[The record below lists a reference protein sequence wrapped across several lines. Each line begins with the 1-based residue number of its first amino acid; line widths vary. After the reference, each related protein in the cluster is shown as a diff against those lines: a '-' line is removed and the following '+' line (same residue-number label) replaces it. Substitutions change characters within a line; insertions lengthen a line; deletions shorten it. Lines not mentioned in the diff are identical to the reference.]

1 MNIVEK
7 IFNTHI
13 VKGKLSPGETISLKI
28 DQAFT
33 QDATGTLVYLQFEA
47 LKLNKIKIPLAVS
60 YVDHNTLQID
70 SKNADDHIYLQ
81 TSAAKYGAYFSKP
94 GNGICHQIHL
104 ERFAKPGCIILGS
117 DSHTSTAGGIS
128 ALGIGVGGLD
138 LAISLAGVPFSIKMQ
153 EIVLVRLNGKL
164 NRPYVTAFDIGLE
177 LLRRF
182 KVTGG
187 IGKIFEYGGEGI
199 KNLSV
204 TERSTITNMGS
215 ELGATSSIFPSD
227 EKTKRFLIAQKREKD
242 WVEILPDKNAKYN
255 EIIEIDL
262 DKIEPLVAKPHS
274 PDNIVR
280 LKDVKGEKVNQVCIG
295 SCTNSSYQVMQEV
308 ASILKG
314 RTINKNVSMSVSCG
328 SRQVFDMMSRNGELE
343 ILILAGVRILECAC
357 GPCIGIG
364 GAPAN
369 NSVSVRTFNR
379 NFKGRAG
386 TPSASIYLSSH
397 ISAIIAAI
405 KGEFIEFRDASIKV
419 KSFKEKEVKE
429 FLIDDSGIIP
439 PSKNLD
445 KVNIIKGPNIKDI
458 PFKKPLENNLT
469 CEVTSKLKDNISTDD
484 ILPASSNILSL
495 RSNIPK
501 ISKYIFFNIDKNF
514 YDKALKARKSVIIAG
529 NNYGQGSSREHAAI
543 VPMYLGVKAIISKSF
558 ARIHRDNLI
567 NYGILPL
574 NFVNSGDYEKI
585 EQGDVLKF
593 NNLIDSVNNKNYLI
607 ITNKSKKEKIKV
619 KLDLSK
625 EEKEIIKSGG
635 LLQHVKTKYKFP

>member
-13 VKGKLSPGETISLKI
+13 VKGKLYSGETISLKI

-60 YVDHNTLQID
+60 YVDHNILQID

-117 DSHTSTAGGIS
+117 DSHTPTAGGIG

-138 LAISLAGVPFSIKMQ
+138 LAVSLAGVPFSIKMP
-153 EIVLVRLNGKL
+153 EVVLVRLNGKL
-164 NRPYVTAFDIGLE
+164 NRPYVTAFDMGLE

-227 EKTKRFLIAQKREKD
+227 ERTKRFLIAQKREKD
-242 WVEILPDKNAKYN
+242 WIEILPDKNAKYN

-274 PDNIVR
+274 PDNVVR

-386 TPSASIYLSSH
+386 TSSASIYLCSH

-405 KGEFIEFRDASIKV
+405 KGEFIEFQDASIKI
-419 KSFKEKEVKE
+419 KSFKEVKE
-429 FLIDDSGIIP
+429 FLIDDTGIIP

-445 KVNIIKGPNIKDI
+445 KVNVIKGPNIKDI

-469 CEVTSKLKDNISTDD
+469 CKVTSKLKDNISTDD

-495 RSNIPK
+495 RSNISE

-514 YDKALKARKSVIIAG
+514 YDKTLKARKSVIVAG
-529 NNYGQGSSREHAAI
+529 SNYGQGSSREHAAI

-574 NFVNSGDYEKI
+574 NFINSDDYEKI

-593 NNLIDSVNNKNYLI
+593 NNLIDSLNNKNYLI

-635 LLQHVKTKYKFP
+635 LLHYVKTKYKI